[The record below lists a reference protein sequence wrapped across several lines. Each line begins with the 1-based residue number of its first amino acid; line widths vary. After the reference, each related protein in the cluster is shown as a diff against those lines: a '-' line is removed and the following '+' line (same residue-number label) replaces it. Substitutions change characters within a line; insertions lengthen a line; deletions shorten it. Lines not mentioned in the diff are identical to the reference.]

1 MISIVIPT
9 LGEPALLDATLR
21 SAAASAHVRGEVIVV
36 GDALAAAARTSGQ
49 FDASR
54 FVWLERR
61 WVGRAE
67 ALDEGLSVATGD
79 FTAMLAAGDTLFAET
94 CRVVGELIA
103 RYPRVDVFY
112 GDTLITDTDGRP
124 IAEFNPPGRFDRRN
138 RGHCRFC
145 PPSTFIRRGAIEQAG
160 GIDATLHHW
169 PEHDLWLRL
178 DAARARFRQ
187 VPRLIA
193 ARRRLPTNATSS
205 DFTSLPSATSLDE
218 LMEVR
223 LSRHARRL
231 STPLL
236 AWYGGA
242 RAALADPAEPSLS
255 LRKRLAMAMQHGA
268 EAHRRWGDG
277 RPLAPV
283 RQLVI
288 AARLVRRLARGAATK
303 EFTVR
308 APEPLAAKRMQ
319 FFRRKIFRLMHHAP
333 RPLHVPADYTRSAA
347 PADPP
352 TIAIVTPSFNQG
364 HVLEATIRS
373 VLDQDYPAVEYV
385 VQDGGSTD
393 GSVAIL
399 ERYAS
404 RLFAW
409 ESAPD
414 GGQAAAINLGLRRT
428 SGDIMAY
435 LNSDDILMPGAL
447 AYVASYFRAHP
458 DVDVVY
464 GHRVL
469 IDGNGEEV
477 GRWVL
482 PPHDDRVIAFA
493 DFIPQET
500 MFWRRRAWEAVGGGI
515 DESFRFAMDWDL
527 ILRFRDAG
535 MTFRRLPRFL
545 GGFRV
550 WQDQKGV
557 AWWLP
562 VGRRETERLTAR
574 TLGATPSRDRV
585 QREIRGYLRHHWVL
599 DKLYLAGLLRH

>member
-9 LGEPALLDATLR
+9 LGDPTLLDATLR
-21 SAAASAHVRGEVIVV
+21 SVATSTRVGGEVIVV
-36 GDALAAAARTSGQ
+36 GDALAAAARTNGE

-54 FVWLERR
+54 FIWLERR
-61 WVGRAE
+61 GLGRAE
-67 ALDEGLSVATGD
+67 AVDEGLRVATGT
-79 FTAMLAAGDTLFAET
+79 FVAMLAGGDVLFDESL
-94 CRVVGELIA
+94 RVMNELIG

-112 GDTLITDTDGRP
+112 GDTMIADADGRP
-124 IAEFNPPGRFDRRN
+124 IAEFNPPSRSGRRN
-138 RGHCRFC
+138 RNHCRFC
-145 PPSTFIRRGAIEQAG
+145 AAATFIRREAIDRVG
-160 GIDATLHHW
+160 GIDTTLRHW

-178 DAARARFRQ
+178 CSSRTKFRE

-193 ARRRLPTNATSS
+193 ARRRLPAGSSSS
-205 DFTSLPSATSLDE
+205 DFTVMPSLDSLDE

-223 LSRHARRL
+223 LRARGGRI
-231 STPLL
+231 STDFL
-236 AWYGGA
+236 AWYGGVRTA
-242 RAALADPAEPSLS
+242 VADRPAQP
-255 LRKRLAMAMQHGA
+255 LRHRLAAAMHHVT
-268 EAHRRWGDG
+268 EARRRRGDD
-277 RPLAPV
+277 RPLTPARKLFV
-283 RQLVI
+283 
-288 AARLVRRLARGAATK
+288 AAKLAKGLARGAFVK

-308 APEPLAAKRMQ
+308 PPEPLAAKRMQ
-319 FFRRKIFRLMHHAP
+319 LFRRKIFRLMHHAP
-333 RPLHVPADYTRSAA
+333 RPLHVPAGYVRSPA
-347 PADPP
+347 PVDPP
-352 TIAIVTPSFNQG
+352 AIAIVTPSFNQG

-373 VLDQDYPAVEYV
+373 VLDQGYPSLEYV

-404 RLFAW
+404 RLLAW
-409 ESAPD
+409 ESAAD

-428 SGDIMAY
+428 RGEIMAY

-447 AYVASYFRAHP
+447 AYVANYFRSHP
-458 DVDVVY
+458 EVDVVY

-469 IDGNGEEV
+469 IDGNGDEV

-550 WQDQKGV
+550 WQDQKSV
-557 AWWLP
+557 SWWLP
-562 VGRRETERLTAR
+562 VGRRETERITAR
-574 TLGATPSRDRV
+574 TLGATPSRERV
-585 QREIRGYLRHHWVL
+585 QQEIQGYLRRHWWL
-599 DKLYLAGLLRH
+599 DKLYLAGLVRY